1 MDERAC
7 NFFDLG
13 YNVKK
18 TRKEVNDGKNT
29 TLHQRFKEID
39 MKCEEFR

>member
-1 MDERAC
+1 MTKNMDERAC

-29 TLHQRFKEID
+29 TLSKLARLA
-39 MKCEEFR
+39 